1 MLCHSSALENKER
14 SITAALENLQREY
27 LKNKELQIK
36 LDEQQKQ
43 HKIKEDEKSKAIEVK
58 DLMNMI
64 TAIATLFLLYYLLVI
79 FLSSNPA
86 LRKLSIHCVQNKS
99 K

>member
-14 SITAALENLQREY
+14 SITAALENLQREH
-27 LKNKELQIK
+27 LKNIELQIK

-58 DLMNMI
+58 YLMKII
-64 TAIATLFLLYYLLVI
+64 TPIATLFFI

-86 LRKLSIHCVQNKS
+86 PRKLSIHYVQNKY